1 MNEKLNKYFDKNN
14 NDDLLTKQ
22 KLKKNNLYIDTLLF
36 TNNNKKDKKSIYLN
50 SYSKYKRT
58 NSNDFFFKNFTEK
71 NLDKN
76 KKKVVIRNT
85 FIRRSKSKP
94 ILNNFNA
101 YNNNDITNTL
111 LNHYPNIEKHRKKK
125 FRQEIK
131 DIIKNITKELNNQNN
146 KLIYGYYKRNQM
158 TPYKIINQKYYNGYS
173 VPYLNDEDI
182 YKYNIMAKSKI
193 LNIDDIQPKN
203 VRNFF
208 NTEKFEYYKRS
219 SSLEN
224 LKIVINKKMPKY
236 ISDFYYNKN
245 IKKHGIKIYNYKSN
259 KLREIYDELN

>member
-1 MNEKLNKYFDKNN
+1 
-14 NDDLLTKQ
+14 
-22 KLKKNNLYIDTLLF
+22 
-36 TNNNKKDKKSIYLN
+36 
-50 SYSKYKRT
+50 
-58 NSNDFFFKNFTEK
+58 
-71 NLDKN
+71 
-76 KKKVVIRNT
+76 
-85 FIRRSKSKP
+85 
-94 ILNNFNA
+94 
-101 YNNNDITNTL
+101 
-111 LNHYPNIEKHRKKK
+111 
-125 FRQEIK
+125 
-131 DIIKNITKELNNQNN
+131 
-146 KLIYGYYKRNQM
+146 M

-245 IKKHGIKIYNYKSN
+245 IKKH
-259 KLREIYDELN
+259 